1 MGGNVT
7 FGELQMQFS
16 SVRTKNEWDQEKNGL
31 QSDNEAAIY
40 ALQVNWLLFFFQTV
54 SCVML
59 LHGEFIK
66 LNIPNLSPVFLIQW
80 FWGGW

>member
-1 MGGNVT
+1 MDMNFKLKDQFVQRNKFVGGNVT

-40 ALQVNWLLFFFQTV
+40 ALQVNWLLFFF
-54 SCVML
+54 
-59 LHGEFIK
+59 K
-66 LNIPNLSPVFLIQW
+66 LYHVLCYYMENL
-80 FWGGW
+80 